1 MIADAFAQGRRL
13 EAEGRRGPDVLQHI
27 IRSLCRGLS
36 RATPAAFMQALQNLV
51 VPVGAP
57 FSVYLSELRLLVGN
71 VRCIVHVAPEDE
83 TMQIAIKT
91 GVDDQFAGLS
101 DRFLRGRICVHCL
114 SIALTS

>member
-1 MIADAFAQGRRL
+1 M
-13 EAEGRRGPDVLQHI
+13 LQHI

-36 RATPAAFMQALQNLV
+36 RATPAAVMQALQKLV

-71 VRCIVHVAPEDE
+71 VRCIGHVAPEFSDG

-91 GVDDQFAGLS
+91 GVDDQFARLS
-101 DRFLRGRICVHCL
+101 
-114 SIALTS
+114 A